1 MSGLALMYVVLAGV
15 SLAALA
21 IGFRLAASGIHP
33 ALGTAIVTGVA
44 FLVNIAVVLSIRAA
58 GVPTSFSMQ
67 SFYVLVVTGVATAC
81 VNLFTLAA
89 YANGLKVTS
98 SFLIGGISAILMLLV
113 GFLILKEPFT
123 WMRLLAIGLIL
134 TGIFL
139 LQRTGG

>member
-1 MSGLALMYVVLAGV
+1 MSGLVLMYVVLCGV

-33 ALGTAIVTGVA
+33 ALGTAIATGVA
-44 FLVNIAVVLSIRAA
+44 FLVNIAVVLTNRAA
-58 GVPTSFSMQ
+58 GVPMSFSKQ
-67 SFYVLVVTGVATAC
+67 SFYVLVVVGVATAC
-81 VNLFTLAA
+81 ANLFNLAA

-98 SFLIGGISAILMLLV
+98 SFPISGISAILSV

-123 WMRLLAIGLIL
+123 WMKLLAIGLIL

-139 LQRTGG
+139 LQRTSG

>member
-1 MSGLALMYVVLAGV
+1 MSGLVLMYVVLSGV

-33 ALGTAIVTGVA
+33 ALGTAIATGVA
-44 FLVNIAVVLSIRAA
+44 FLVNIAVVLTNRAA
-58 GVPTSFSMQ
+58 GVPMPFSKQ
-67 SFYVLVVTGVATAC
+67 SFYVLVVVGVATAC
-81 VNLFTLAA
+81 ANLFNLAA

-98 SFLIGGISAILMLLV
+98 SFPISGILAILILLV

-123 WMRLLAIGLIL
+123 WMKLLAIGLIL

-139 LQRTGG
+139 LQRTSG